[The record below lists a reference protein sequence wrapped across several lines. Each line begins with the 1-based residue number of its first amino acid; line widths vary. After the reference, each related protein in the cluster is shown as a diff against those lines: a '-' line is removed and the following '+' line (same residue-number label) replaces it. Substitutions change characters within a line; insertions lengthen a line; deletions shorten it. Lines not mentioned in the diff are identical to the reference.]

1 MSIAEDVQALLA
13 DLLDLEPPI
22 DWSQVHYQEID
33 AWDSLVQMALVGD
46 LEDRFGIVLE
56 EDDIM
61 AMEDLPAILA
71 VLRAHGVDAA

>member
-1 MSIAEDVQALLA
+1 MSITTDVAALLA
-13 DLLDLEPPI
+13 DLLDLTPPV
-22 DWSQVHYQEID
+22 DWSQIHYQETD

-46 LEDRFGIVLE
+46 LEDRYGIALD

-71 VLRAHGVDAA
+71 VLRAHGVLAE